1 MAVLLTELF
10 RNNNMFLTKYCHD
23 ILISEAQY
31 NPSLAGGAGTAGLH
45 GSTLRMGHN
54 EKRPDSHVI
63 CCLRCF
69 YVLESHFV
77 HKETALKL
85 YEKLGLSK
93 EVAIGNEEDEVL
105 PDECRS
111 FS

>member
-1 MAVLLTELF
+1 
-10 RNNNMFLTKYCHD
+10 
-23 ILISEAQY
+23 
-31 NPSLAGGAGTAGLH
+31 
-45 GSTLRMGHN
+45 
-54 EKRPDSHVI
+54 
-63 CCLRCF
+63 
-69 YVLESHFV
+69 VLESHFV

-105 PDECRS
+105 PDECRY